1 MAASDGVHE
10 LCDGCF
16 SGCKSLRRVTFGT
29 CSSLERI
36 VVSCF
41 AETGVEEISVPTV
54 SMSCVT

>member
-1 MAASDGVHE
+1 M
-10 LCDGCF
+10 
-16 SGCKSLRRVTFGT
+16 TFGT

-41 AETGVEEISVPTV
+41 AETGVEEVSVPTV